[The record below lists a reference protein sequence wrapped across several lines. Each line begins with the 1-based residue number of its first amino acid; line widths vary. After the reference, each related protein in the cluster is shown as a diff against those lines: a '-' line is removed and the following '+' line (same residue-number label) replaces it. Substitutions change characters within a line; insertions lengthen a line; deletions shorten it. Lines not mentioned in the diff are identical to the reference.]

1 MNIKLYPAAE
11 RGYANFD
18 WLQANYSFSFANY
31 YNPNKLNFGALRVL
45 NDDIIQGGAGFGMHP
60 HNNMEIITIP
70 LEGSLKHKDNMS
82 DQWIELKPGEVQVMS
97 AGTGVVHSEKN
108 GSAADFLS
116 LFQIWIIPNRENV
129 EPGYGQIEFSE
140 SDRKNKLQ
148 KLVVSHDNKEF
159 ESAKNILKIHQ
170 DAIISR
176 IDLDKGKSFTY
187 KSMTKEHGVY
197 MMLIDGELNIQDSVF
212 NRRDAAGITNANE
225 FSIEAKKNS
234 QILFIEVPM
243 LS

>member
-1 MNIKLYPAAE
+1 MNVKIYPASE
-11 RGYANFD
+11 RGYANYD

-31 YNPNKLNFGALRVL
+31 YNPNKVNFGALRVL

-108 GSAADFLS
+108 GSPENFLS
-116 LFQIWIIPNRENV
+116 LFQIWIIPNKENV
-129 EPGYGQIEFSE
+129 QPSYGQIEFKKI
-140 SDRKNKLQ
+140 DRLNKLQ
-148 KLVVSHDNKEF
+148 KLVVSYENKEF
-159 ESAKNILKIHQ
+159 VEEQSVLKIHQ

-176 IDLDKGKSFTY
+176 IDLEQGNKFTY
-187 KSMTKEHGVY
+187 MPSSNDHGVY
-197 MMLIDGELNIQDSVF
+197 LMLIDGSLKLDNELL
-212 NRRDAAGITNANE
+212 NRRDAAGITNAKD
-225 FSIEAKKNS
+225 FVIEAKKTS
-234 QILFIEVPM
+234 EILFIEVPM
-243 LS
+243 QF

>member
-1 MNIKLYPAAE
+1 MKVKIYPAAE

-31 YNPNKLNFGALRVL
+31 YNPNKINFGALRVL

-108 GSAADFLS
+108 GSSENFLS
-116 LFQIWIIPNRENV
+116 LFQIWIIPNKENV
-129 EPGYGQIEFSE
+129 EPGYGQIEFKE

-148 KLVVSHDNKEF
+148 KLVVSHENKEF
-159 ESAKNILKIHQ
+159 KEDQSILKIHQ

-176 IDLDKGKSFTY
+176 IDLEEGNKFSYSPISED
-187 KSMTKEHGVY
+187 HGVY
-197 MMLIDGELNIQDSVF
+197 LMLIDGSLKLENALLS
-212 NRRDAAGITNANE
+212 RRDAAGITNTSA
-225 FSIEAKKNS
+225 FVIEAKKTS
-234 QILFIEVPM
+234 EILFIGVPM
-243 LS
+243 QF